1 VRRQYNIIRVGPRS
15 RNKPEDEAGIF
26 SDRPVSQ
33 TNTKFLYMSVSSIHH
48 LAERRLAELGI
59 ALPDL
64 PKPVANYLPFTISG
78 NLLFISGQGPRT
90 ADGKY
95 LTGKVGRDVTVDEA
109 SAHARLVGINLLSV
123 VHHAQNGLSTV
134 RRVVKLTGFVNAS
147 DDFQDHPRVING
159 CSDLL
164 VEVFGDAGKHAR
176 SAVGV
181 SSLPLNIT
189 VEIEAI
195 LEIA

>member
-1 VRRQYNIIRVGPRS
+1 
-15 RNKPEDEAGIF
+15 
-26 SDRPVSQ
+26 
-33 TNTKFLYMSVSSIHH
+33 MSVSSIHH

-59 ALPDL
+59 TLPDL
-64 PKPVANYLPFTISG
+64 PKPVANYVPFIISG
-78 NLLFISGQGPRT
+78 NLLFISGQGPRA
-90 ADGKY
+90 ADGK
-95 LTGKVGRDVTVDEA
+95 LITGKVGRDVTADEA
-109 SAHARLVGINLLSV
+109 YAHARLVGINLLSV

-147 DDFQDHPRVING
+147 DDFQDHPKVING

-164 VEVFGDAGKHAR
+164 VEVFSEAGKHAR

-195 LEIA
+195 FEIS

>member
-1 VRRQYNIIRVGPRS
+1 MSTSLTHESVAKRL
-15 RNKPEDEAGIF
+15 ED
-26 SDRPVSQ
+26 
-33 TNTKFLYMSVSSIHH
+33 
-48 LAERRLAELGI
+48 LAI
-59 ALPDL
+59 VLPAF
-64 PKPVANYLPFTISG
+64 PAPVANYVPFTISG
-78 NLLFISGQGPRT
+78 NLLFVSGQGPRT
-90 ADGKY
+90 ADQKFM
-95 LTGKVGRDVTVDEA
+95 TGKVGRDVTAEEA
-109 SAHARLVGINLLSV
+109 YAHARLVGINLLSV
-123 VHHAQNGLSTV
+123 VHHAQNGLSTM

-147 DDFQDHPRVING
+147 DDFQDHPKVING

-195 LEIA
+195 FEIA

>member
-1 VRRQYNIIRVGPRS
+1 
-15 RNKPEDEAGIF
+15 
-26 SDRPVSQ
+26 
-33 TNTKFLYMSVSSIHH
+33 MSVSSIHH
-48 LAERRLAELGI
+48 LADMRLAELGI
-59 ALPDL
+59 VLPTV
-64 PKPVANYLPFTISG
+64 PEPVANYVPFTISG

-90 ADGKY
+90 PDQKFM
-95 LTGKVGRDVTVDEA
+95 TGKVGREITLEEA
-109 SAHARLVGINLLSV
+109 YAHARLVGLNILSV
-123 VHHAQNGLSTV
+123 VHHAQNGLSTI

-147 DDFQDHPRVING
+147 DDFRDHPKVING

-181 SSLPLNIT
+181 SSLPENIT

-195 LEIA
+195 FEVS

>member
-1 VRRQYNIIRVGPRS
+1 
-15 RNKPEDEAGIF
+15 
-26 SDRPVSQ
+26 
-33 TNTKFLYMSVSSIHH
+33 MSVSSIHH

-59 ALPDL
+59 TLPAM
-64 PKPVANYLPFTISG
+64 PKPIANYVPFTISG
-78 NLLFISGQGPRT
+78 NLLFISGQGPQA

-95 LTGKVGRDVTVDEA
+95 LTGKVGRDVTVEEA
-109 SAHARLVGINLLSV
+109 SARARLVGINLLSV
-123 VHHAQNGLSTV
+123 VYHAQNGLSSV

-147 DDFQDHPRVING
+147 DDFQDHPKVING

-164 VEVFGDAGKHAR
+164 VEVFGDVGKHAR

-181 SSLPLNIT
+181 SSLPLNIS

-195 LEIA
+195 FEIA